1 MEMQVRSSIQNLVLA
16 FRADATD
23 TQCWD
28 YKHGS
33 YPDYAFRSVNESHHV
48 SANSGARMRE
58 IALGMG
64 AFSAACLH
72 PTDEDKVVKVWLNGV
87 DGAWHYINKC
97 WQLQGTG
104 EEKEWMPVVYELGM
118 CMGKPYAVMEKL
130 VSLEKAETIHNFNPA
145 RWEIIFEDFFGFEP
159 NDIHSGNVMYRRVLS
174 ADGTLQEVGVIT
186 DPVTDWE

>member
-23 TQCWD
+23 TQCWA
-28 YKHGS
+28 YKRGP
-33 YPDYAFRSVNESHHV
+33 YPEYAFRAVNESNHV
-48 SANSGARMRE
+48 AANSGARMRE

-72 PTDEDKVVKVWLNGV
+72 PTDEDKVVKVWLNGI

-104 EEKEWMPVVYELGM
+104 EEQGWMPVVYELGM

-130 VSLEKAETIHNFNPA
+130 VSYDKASTVSTFHAPK
-145 RWEIIFEDFFGFEP
+145 WEILFEDFFGFYP
-159 NDIHSGNVMYRRVLS
+159 DDIHLGNVMYRRVLS
-174 ADGTLQEVGVIT
+174 SDGTLMEMGVIT
-186 DPVTDWE
+186 DPVTEWE